1 LKKILLLTCFI
12 GTHLLGNS
20 DINELNFLDHLGSI
34 EFFSASFVQ
43 KTISSK
49 TERTVEGTIKA
60 SRKGK
65 FKLSYEEPLNE
76 VLFSD
81 GINLHRFDPDL
92 EQLDIQPIEN
102 ILKETPIGLFS
113 SEIKELKKSFKVERC
128 LTVNK
133 KTKCNLSVVSNESFL
148 DSIEFVLTNGLIDSI
163 RYKDSFDQVVLLTLS
178 NTSYK
183 NIPDNAFHF
192 IIPPGI
198 DVVQY

>member
-1 LKKILLLTCFI
+1 MKKILLLTCFI

-20 DINELNFLDHLGSI
+20 DINESNFLDHLGSI

-113 SEIKELKKSFKVERC
+113 SGIKELKKSFKVERC
-128 LTVNK
+128 LTVN
-133 KTKCNLSVVSNESFL
+133 
-148 DSIEFVLTNGLIDSI
+148 SI